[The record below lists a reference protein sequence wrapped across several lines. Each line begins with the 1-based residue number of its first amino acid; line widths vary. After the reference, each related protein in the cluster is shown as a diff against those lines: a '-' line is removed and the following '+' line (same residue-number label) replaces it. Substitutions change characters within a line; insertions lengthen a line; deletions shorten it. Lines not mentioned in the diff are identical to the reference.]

1 MGSCCAKDGTKNK
14 DANLARKDMQG
25 LNKLPIFTVIKAQA
39 LIRGFL
45 ARRKIKR
52 VYGFQMS

>member
-1 MGSCCAKDGTKNK
+1 MGSCCAKDGTKTK

-25 LNKLPIFTVIKAQA
+25 LNKLPVFTVIKAQA

-45 ARRKIKR
+45 ARRKVKR
-52 VYGFQMS
+52 VYGF